1 MIKKTTS
8 FEGYLNTEDTQEN
21 IIINMIL
28 AMTPSHKAWYPA
40 KPELILEFTMYC
52 FSTAQMDNFQLH

>member
-1 MIKKTTS
+1 MIKKPTS

-28 AMTPSHKAWYPA
+28 LMTPSHKVWDPA
-40 KPELILEFTMYC
+40 KPELNIGIHNVLLFRC
-52 FSTAQMDNFQLH
+52 SDG

>member
-28 AMTPSHKAWYPA
+28 SMTPSHKVWDPA
-40 KPELILEFTMYC
+40 KLELNIGIHNVLLFC
-52 FSTAQMDNFQLH
+52 CSDG